1 MTVAEKALESKL
13 RRALYKDGFTLV
25 KSRKR
30 NISINDYGGYMI
42 ADGLNNTVVCGERF
56 DLTLEDVR
64 SFVDGT
70 A

>member
-1 MTVAEKALESKL
+1 MTASEKALEAKL
-13 RRALYKDGFTLV
+13 RRALYKDGFALI

-30 NISINDYGGYMI
+30 NITINDYGRYMI
-42 ADGLNNTVVCGERF
+42 VNGWDNTIVSGERF
-56 DLTLEDVR
+56 NLTLEDVC

>member
-1 MTVAEKALESKL
+1 MTAAEKTLESKL
-13 RRALYKDGFTLV
+13 RRALYKDGFALI

-30 NISINDYGGYMI
+30 NITIHDYGGYMI
-42 ADGLNNTVVCGERF
+42 VNGWDNTIVCGERF
-56 DLTLEDVR
+56 NLTLADVR